1 MRVLSLVASPLG
13 EECEAEREEEKRQAR
28 VDEMTDHMQNLV
40 DEWTEQFDW
49 SKETQNAVMDIL
61 TDYVHGRVEVHVLL
75 KNGSLERKG
84 IRPYFQQLAKERNA
98 AIVELV
104 GEEQFPEIEDDLDPR
119 RGKK

>member
-1 MRVLSLVASPLG
+1 
-13 EECEAEREEEKRQAR
+13 
-28 VDEMTDHMQNLV
+28 MQNLV

-98 AIVELV
+98 SISDLI
-104 GEEQFPEIEDDLDPR
+104 GEDQLPTIEAALDPS